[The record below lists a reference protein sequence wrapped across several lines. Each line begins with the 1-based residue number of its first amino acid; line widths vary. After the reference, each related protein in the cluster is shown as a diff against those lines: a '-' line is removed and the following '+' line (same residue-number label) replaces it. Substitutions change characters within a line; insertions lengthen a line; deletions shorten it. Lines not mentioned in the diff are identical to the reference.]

1 MGMDTQMTKMTIQA
15 AAAHL
20 KVSEKTIRRRIKDKR
35 LQASKTDGRWLVHVE
50 MDEEQDTDLATDR
63 TDDQPVPD
71 ELLHQMRQEVKY
83 LREMLDRKDAQ
94 IDQQNQLIA
103 MTTQQNGQLLTR
115 RPAPRPSMGE
125 RVGRWMDRLR
135 EGVASL

>member
-1 MGMDTQMTKMTIQA
+1 MGMDTQMTKMTIQE

-20 KVSEKTIRRRIKDKR
+20 KVSEKTIRRRIKDKQ
-35 LQASKTDGRWLVHVE
+35 LNASKTDGRWHVHVE
-50 MDEEQDTDLATDR
+50 VDAGLSTDR
-63 TDDQPVPD
+63 TAPD
-71 ELLHQMRQEVKY
+71 PLLDQMRTEVKY

-115 RPAPRPSMGE
+115 LSAPRPSMGE
-125 RVGRWMDRLR
+125 RVGRWVARLR